1 MSVFDQAGRTG
12 VAEHITRLEDKC
24 EAAVAENSWLRA
36 EMDRIYAANNQREDV
51 FEKIAPPPGWM
62 FNPVFHAGAPPEQ
75 PVMPVGQGDRPASDQ
90 DEQPVAVEP
99 VIQATASS
107 QKPKPSRPKPAR
119 IVTVSRA
126 VAVPAVTAAPR
137 QAATP
142 PRRDSI
148 DSFRGSR
155 MSSRQSNHE
164 LVTVQSSDEEST
176 AAQFSPVNE
185 VESENDF
192 STKSEG
198 SQAQAA
204 VAYSSRG
211 RYRGKGKAKAR
222 GALRVDASCLSE
234 SDHTIYCYTSDVKL
248 LPPIKRLNLVL

>member
-1 MSVFDQAGRTG
+1 MRSVT
-12 VAEHITRLEDKC
+12 
-24 EAAVAENSWLRA
+24 
-36 EMDRIYAANNQREDV
+36 
-51 FEKIAPPPGWM
+51 
-62 FNPVFHAGAPPEQ
+62 
-75 PVMPVGQGDRPASDQ
+75 
-90 DEQPVAVEP
+90 
-99 VIQATASS
+99 QATASS
-107 QKPKPSRPKPAR
+107 QKLTSSRPKPAR
-119 IVTVSRA
+119 IVTVSRP
-126 VAVPAVTAAPR
+126 VAVPVAAAAVPR

-148 DSFRGSR
+148 DSGRGSR

-222 GALRVDASCLSE
+222 GALRVDVSCLSE

-248 LPPIKRLNLVL
+248 LPPIKRLNLVF